1 MHIKIHTRI
10 FVYSFSH
17 PLSPHPPTLCMKCL
31 GIYRKKAENTKKANS
46 NWSAGA
52 LKRHKLQRRGK
63 APMAPPGSAHSC
75 HASST
80 TPPLSHPLY
89 RCSTLSLFLHFRGQ
103 CQYLSQ
109 ANGSTSVLAMYKQRY
124 RMHTHCIQIPGQ
136 G

>member
-10 FVYSFSH
+10 FVDSFSY
-17 PLSPHPPTLCMKCL
+17 PLSPRPTLCISCL
-31 GIYRKKAENTKKANS
+31 GIYRKKAENTKKAN
-46 NWSAGA
+46 WKLSAGA

-63 APMAPPGSAHSC
+63 APMAPPDSAHSC
-75 HASST
+75 HASSS
-80 TPPLSHPLY
+80 TPPLYPPLPAAVP
-89 RCSTLSLFLHFRGQ
+89 SLFLHFRGQ